1 MSNRAVVEV
10 VRGKHAIDGAGVHL
24 TRVLDPATMY
34 KFDPFL
40 MLDAFDSTNPADY
53 TAGFPMHPHR
63 GIETV
68 SYLSQGRMLH
78 RDSMGNE
85 DEIADG
91 EVQWMTAG
99 SGILHEETIPAADRM
114 LGTQLWL
121 NLPQKDKM
129 AKPFYHALRR
139 DSIET
144 IDIDGGQLRLIAGEY
159 QGHQGH
165 QGQYVPFSY
174 YEVSLEAGATFR
186 WDTPAD
192 WTVFIFTL
200 LGDVQFG
207 ETHVPEKTAALTS
220 HGDTAEIRAQGDA
233 KVLVMMA
240 PSLGEPIAWG
250 GPIVM
255 NTDLELQKAFSELK
269 SGTFLKEDAGFDI
282 VEENEA

>member
-1 MSNRAVVEV
+1 MSHRVVTEMI
-10 VRGKHAIDGAGVHL
+10 RGTHAIDGAGVHL
-24 TRVLDPATMY
+24 TRVLGPATVK

-40 MLDAFDSTNPADY
+40 MLGAFDSSNLADY

-68 SYLSQGRMLH
+68 SYLSRGRMLH

-85 DEIADG
+85 DQIGDG

-129 AKPFYHALRR
+129 AKPFYRALRH
-139 DSIET
+139 DSIES
-144 IDIDGGQLRLIAGEY
+144 IDIDGGKLRLIAGKY
-159 QGHQGH
+159 KDHQGH
-165 QGQYVPFSY
+165 QGRYVPFSY
-174 YEVSLEAGATFR
+174 YEVTLEAGATFA

-207 ETHVPEKTAALTS
+207 ETHDPEKTAALTS
-220 HGDTAEIRAQGDA
+220 HGETAEIRAQGDA
-233 KVLVMMA
+233 KVLIMMA
-240 PSLGEPIAWG
+240 PPLSEPIAWG

-255 NTDLELQKAFSELK
+255 NSDLELQKAFSELR
-269 SGTFLKEDAGFDI
+269 SNTFLKEDAGFDI
-282 VEENEA
+282 VEDSE